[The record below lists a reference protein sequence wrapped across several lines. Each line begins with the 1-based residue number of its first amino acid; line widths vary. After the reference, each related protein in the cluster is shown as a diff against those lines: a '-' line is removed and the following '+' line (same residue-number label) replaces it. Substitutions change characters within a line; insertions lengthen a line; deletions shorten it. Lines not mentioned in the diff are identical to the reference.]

1 MIGALTAI
9 GSMIGYARGLA
20 SQAIPGA
27 AHHGC
32 RGGAGLAHRGAF
44 PRDDGHRAAR
54 RACAARVR
62 AAAQPGQHP
71 HEAANL
77 LGGSIEDLPQVEA
90 DLRSAGAAVPPDL
103 QIGRSQLASLVSAEP
118 GQLVDLEEAARQ
130 VMLRGERSRV
140 ELASAQAQL
149 EVARRERAER
159 DLMRDL
165 PLAAIEAQLD
175 AAEQTAAAAEAN
187 ARVFVV
193 APFSWPVERATVQA
207 TNTELAAQRA
217 HAASGLGIGGDETV
231 SLEQAQ
237 AAADDAQTRLRTQVS
252 NVDPRLA
259 ALGLPADAPT
269 VAAARGAAETEVAR
283 WQEYVGN
290 RDGLAAQIAVA
301 DEHATTTRA
310 TLSPAVRQA
319 WAGAGALGLLASAAQ
334 PGEHADLGAVARD
347 RATVQQTAS
356 AQLQQ
361 LDERAHRD
369 ELAGVRAQLAAHDD
383 RTETL
388 VQQREALQAQVRA
401 LLGEQG
407 IVARGDEPLDQLV
420 SAWPL
425 LARIGP
431 DEVEQREQ
439 ALSAA
444 SREAH
449 FARRTA
455 EDLAHTH
462 GYDPAQLAALDL
474 DESRQRQ
481 QEAERM
487 LRQRELATSMARDV
501 RARLVRRVLP
511 ECEAYM
517 RELLPA
523 LTLGRYR
530 DVRLESVETDDGAGS
545 GVDLRMHVW
554 DEVAGAYADK
564 SIFSGG
570 AQDQASLALRLAFAL
585 ATLPKELGARPG
597 LHLPRR
603 TAERL

>member
-1 MIGALTAI
+1 M
-9 GSMIGYARGLA
+9 GL
-20 SQAIPGA
+20 
-27 AHHGC
+27 
-32 RGGAGLAHRGAF
+32 LA
-44 PRDDGHRAAR
+44 P
-54 RACAARVR
+54 
-62 AAAQPGQHP
+62 AAQP
-71 HEAANL
+71 
-77 LGGSIEDLPQVEA
+77 S
-90 DLRSAGAAVPPDL
+90 
-103 QIGRSQLASLVSAEP
+103 
-118 GQLVDLEEAARQ
+118 
-130 VMLRGERSRV
+130 
-140 ELASAQAQL
+140 
-149 EVARRERAER
+149 
-159 DLMRDL
+159 
-165 PLAAIEAQLD
+165 
-175 AAEQTAAAAEAN
+175 
-187 ARVFVV
+187 
-193 APFSWPVERATVQA
+193 
-207 TNTELAAQRA
+207 
-217 HAASGLGIGGDETV
+217 
-231 SLEQAQ
+231 
-237 AAADDAQTRLRTQVS
+237 
-252 NVDPRLA
+252 
-259 ALGLPADAPT
+259 
-269 VAAARGAAETEVAR
+269 
-283 WQEYVGN
+283 
-290 RDGLAAQIAVA
+290 
-301 DEHATTTRA
+301 
-310 TLSPAVRQA
+310 
-319 WAGAGALGLLASAAQ
+319 
-334 PGEHADLGAVARD
+334 EHADLGAVTRD

-356 AQLQQ
+356 TQLQQ

-407 IVARGDEPLDQLV
+407 IAARGDEPPDQLV

-425 LARIGP
+425 LAQIGP

-455 EDLAHTH
+455 EDLARTH
-462 GYDPAQLAALDL
+462 GYDPAWLAALDL

-530 DVRLESVETDDGAGS
+530 DVRLESVETDDGTGS
-545 GVDLRMHVW
+545 GADLRMHVW

-585 ATLPKELGARPG
+585 ATLPKELGAPPG
-597 LHLPRR
+597 FIFLDEPLSAFD
-603 TAERL
+603 AERSRALVQALTHGLIASQFAQIFLISHSPSVDARSFRYSLRMRDGAVEETTLPSPREVARQWEGEPVPASATAANM